1 MLSSCCKSYSTVSCF
16 DQSLSNLCLLLYMWL
31 LFYCQMKKKHVIWLI
46 CLGVGG
52 QEWDVNIDKNKAE
65 QIFVMLLVT
74 LGLHCPRTS
83 VGKSL
88 AMEFVTM
95 FQSSIQ
101 CKAKTDLWVRQ
112 FHWVFVNPKLIVLW
126 KCTKV
131 TLWNN
136 ELQNLA
142 NYSFHKYY
150 TVQEKLTKAEMSTP
164 CINISNIC
172 ISFVTKCPILKWRK
186 STIPEILD
194 PDNWIVEW

>member
-1 MLSSCCKSYSTVSCF
+1 MITFL
-16 DQSLSNLCLLLYMWL
+16 LSNE
-31 LFYCQMKKKHVIWLI
+31 KKKHVIWLI

-52 QEWDVNIDKNKAE
+52 QEWDGNIDKNKAE

-101 CKAKTDLWVRQ
+101 CKAKTGLWVRQ

-142 NYSFHKYY
+142 NYSFHKCYMC
-150 TVQEKLTKAEMSTP
+150 TMFCEKQREGKKERRGFS
-164 CINISNIC
+164 
-172 ISFVTKCPILKWRK
+172 
-186 STIPEILD
+186 STILCAKTLLFSS
-194 PDNWIVEW
+194 